1 MQQFQPSPRL
11 QAMLYLAEDL
21 IQHKQYYSNDD
32 KIAIKHILNK
42 YCSILELASIENK
55 YNSKSND
62 EQFRAIPAFTTIYRL
77 AKQYHPKKI

>member
-1 MQQFQPSPRL
+1 MKESRPNPRL

-21 IQHKQYYSNDD
+21 IQHKQYYSNEDR
-32 KIAIKHILNK
+32 IAIKHVLNK
-42 YCSILELASIENK
+42 YCSMLELASIENK

-62 EQFRAIPAFTTIYRL
+62 EQFQKIPAFTTIYRL